1 MQACI
6 VENQFFSSAVPVNL
20 ITYLSDGVN
29 EMALQLPCIFQR
41 EQENLTKF
49 TLNIMYR
56 LRNNHPVINGVGIF
70 STEATD
76 ECYLVFVQVSISK
89 YSTHDPRLNSLFTN
103 NRDTRGCKEL
113 KTSFLKLLST
123 SNEPEAGIDFD
134 SSIESSTVSLPLSS
148 DSSTSPVTLTPS
160 DAGTSTAL
168 LDNVTSIE
176 SIHSYFDYYQ
186 RLAINAGHN
195 LDRNHIVYLYASNR
209 DLEKNEI
216 KKMKEDAGGRCSVGK
231 LQNYDVIFK

>member
-1 MQACI
+1 M
-6 VENQFFSSAVPVNL
+6 
-20 ITYLSDGVN
+20 
-29 EMALQLPCIFQR
+29 
-41 EQENLTKF
+41 
-49 TLNIMYR
+49 
-56 LRNNHPVINGVGIF
+56 
-70 STEATD
+70 
-76 ECYLVFVQVSISK
+76 
-89 YSTHDPRLNSLFTN
+89 
-103 NRDTRGCKEL
+103 
-113 KTSFLKLLST
+113 
-123 SNEPEAGIDFD
+123 
-134 SSIESSTVSLPLSS
+134 
-148 DSSTSPVTLTPS
+148 TLTPS

-168 LDNVTSIE
+168 LDNATSIE